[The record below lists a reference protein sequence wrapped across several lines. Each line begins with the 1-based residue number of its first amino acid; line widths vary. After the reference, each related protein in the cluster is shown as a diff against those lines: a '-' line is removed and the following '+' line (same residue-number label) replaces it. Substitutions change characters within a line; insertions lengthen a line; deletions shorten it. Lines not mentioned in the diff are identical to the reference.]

1 MVIRRIP
8 LPALFVLLTLIMGTL
23 SMGQEQPSD
32 QLNET
37 AASDLIR
44 SRCTSCHGQALTL
57 EFSRRILYSHGPT
70 ALDELLAHHNA
81 PNAEERDAI
90 VEFLSQHL
98 IETEQ

>member
-37 AASDLIR
+37 PVSDLIS
-44 SRCTSCHGQALTL
+44 SRCTFCHGQALTL
-57 EFSRRILYSHGPT
+57 EFSRRILFSNGPT
-70 ALDELLAHHNA
+70 ALDELLAQHHA

-90 VEFLSQHL
+90 MDFLSQQL

>member
-1 MVIRRIP
+1 MVPHRIA
-8 LPALFVLLTLIMGTL
+8 LPALFVLLTFMMSTV

-44 SRCTSCHGQALTL
+44 SRCTFCHGQALTL
-57 EFSRRILYSHGPT
+57 QFSRRILYSNGPT
-70 ALDELLAHHNA
+70 ALDELLAQHHA